1 MPLEVVRFG
10 VGHRRPQGP
19 PGTVGLSG
27 TPIHADARG
36 VIAELAF
43 IRGARIEPHSNPNLT
58 WFVVIE
64 GGGWVQVGEEQTRIA
79 AGEAVLW
86 PPDIDHSAWTD
97 YAEMRAIV
105 VEFGTGSD
113 DAPAPVLEG
122 HAVPLLPSEVEP
134 HSPTRGEGALREES
148 DRPAAGYDPA
158 EGEPRSISPRGGLR
172 AGRGPAR
179 SRPRRGDRRLGRR
192 RSEAASRG
200 SSARP

>member
-19 PGTVGLSG
+19 PGTVGITG

-36 VIAELAF
+36 VISELAF
-43 IRGARIEPHSNPNLT
+43 IRGGRIEPHSNPNVT

-86 PPDIDHSAWTD
+86 PPGIDHSAWTD

-105 VEFGTGSD
+105 VEFGVASD
-113 DAPAPVLEG
+113 DAVAPVLEG
-122 HAVPLLPSEVEP
+122 HAVPLLTSEAAAA
-134 HSPTRGEGALREES
+134 SATRGEGALREDA

-158 EGEPRSISPRGGLR
+158 EGEPL
-172 AGRGPAR
+172 
-179 SRPRRGDRRLGRR
+179 
-192 RSEAASRG
+192 
-200 SSARP
+200 